1 MKLNTSFLP
10 VNSVKNQFRCPMIKM
25 QVVTSYVTRRIYI
38 YELDTSRSE
47 WTIEV

>member
-1 MKLNTSFLP
+1 M
-10 VNSVKNQFRCPMIKM
+10 NSVKNQFRCPMIEM
-25 QVVTSYVTRRIYI
+25 EVVTSYVTRRICT